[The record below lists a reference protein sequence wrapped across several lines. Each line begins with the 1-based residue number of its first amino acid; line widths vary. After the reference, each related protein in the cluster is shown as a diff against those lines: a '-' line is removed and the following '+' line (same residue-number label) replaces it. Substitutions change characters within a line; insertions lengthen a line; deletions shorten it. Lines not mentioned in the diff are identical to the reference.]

1 MAFSRLQKI
10 VGITVLLAFVL
21 TLGGCAKGT
30 AGAGS
35 GASGA
40 YPNKPVSLIIAFTA
54 GGSSDVQ
61 ARIVEKYWK
70 KQFNQPLAFEYKV
83 GAGGQVGFTEI
94 ARARPDGYTIGGINA
109 PHFILQSLSPQAT
122 FKKDDFIHIAQVV
135 NDPQMLIVNKESRIE
150 DVKGFIAEAKKREGK
165 MTVGIVG
172 TFTGHHMALLKMQD
186 VLGITVTP
194 VPFQGSADQNVALL
208 GGHVDA
214 IIGNLNDMM
223 RSLDK
228 LRPLGIAAEKRHDM
242 VKEVPTFKELGFH
255 FVSDI
260 RRGFSV
266 PAGTDP
272 AIVRTLREGF
282 RNICKDPEYLKDM
295 ERIGQ
300 PAEYMSGEEFTA
312 YCDQYYEE
320 AKGLIEEY
328 GLNRSK

>member
-1 MAFSRLQKI
+1 MPRKLAAIAL
-10 VGITVLLAFVL
+10 LLAFLLMV
-21 TLGGCAKGT
+21 GGCAKGT
-30 AGAGS
+30 TQTGAGAPGD
-35 GASGA
+35 
-40 YPNKPVSLIIAFTA
+40 YPTKPVSLVIAFTA

-70 KQFNQPLAFEYKV
+70 KQFNQPIAFEYKV

-135 NDPQMLIVNKESRIE
+135 NDPQMLIVNKASRV
-150 DVKGFIAEAKKREGK
+150 DDLDGFITEAKKREGK
-165 MTVGIVG
+165 LTVGIVG

-228 LRPLGIAAEKRHDM
+228 LRPLAIAAEKRHDM
-242 VKEVPTFKELGFH
+242 VKEAPTFKELGYP

-272 AIVRTLREGF
+272 AIVKKLRDGF

-300 PAEYMSGEEFTA
+300 PAEYLSGEEFAA
-312 YCDQYYEE
+312 YCDQYDDD
-320 AKGLIEEY
+320 AKKLIEQY
-328 GLNRSK
+328 GLNRGS